1 MSDERQ
7 KELHRARGR
16 RHYRDNVC
24 KGIIKP
30 PTPHT
35 EELVSLYLDAKLVTD
50 AESQDPRV
58 VATRSGGFWHYM
70 ATKRGWELT
79 GLIGDYVKY
88 AGLGVVSTVTTVSTT
103 ISNLFRARPKNPG

>member
-7 KELHRARGR
+7 KELRRARNR

-24 KGIIKP
+24 RGIIKP
-30 PTPHT
+30 ATPHT
-35 EELVSLYLDAKLVTD
+35 EKVVGLYLDAGLVTD
-50 AESQDPRV
+50 VESRNPQV
-58 VATRSGGFWHYM
+58 VAARSGGFWHYM

-88 AGLGVVSTVTTVSTT
+88 AGLGVVSTVATVSTT
-103 ISNLFRARPKNPG
+103 ISNLFRTRPIGGK